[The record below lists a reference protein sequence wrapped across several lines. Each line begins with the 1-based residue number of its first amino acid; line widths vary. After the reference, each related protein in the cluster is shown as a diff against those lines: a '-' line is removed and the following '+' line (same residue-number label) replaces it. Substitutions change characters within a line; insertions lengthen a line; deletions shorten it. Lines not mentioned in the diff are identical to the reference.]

1 MPILI
6 EYPFNVHFIAPNLFG
21 FKGGIQ
27 VYSAEFL
34 KALQQH
40 LPDTQYRVFL
50 KYDRPDHVQAW
61 FREDTQFC
69 CFGRWPRWLQS
80 ILMALALFWSAIRF
94 PNSIMI
100 TTHVNYAIA
109 CRWIKFFTGTPYW
122 IVAHGLE
129 IWDVEAPQLKAS
141 LRQADRIL
149 AVSHYTRDLILRE
162 QQLAPEQVSVLP
174 NLVDDQRFQIA
185 PKPSYL
191 LQRYGLKPE
200 QKVILTVTRLGKLDT
215 YKGYEQVLRSLTE
228 IRQHI
233 PDVHYLL
240 VGKGDDTPR
249 IQQLIQGLELQ
260 DHVTLTGFI
269 PDQEL
274 ADHYNLCDVFAMP
287 STGEGFGIVYL
298 EALACGKPVLGGNVD
313 GTVDPLL
320 HGKLGALIN
329 PDDVSEIA
337 QALTQILQGEYPNPS
352 MYQPQILRQET
363 LQRFER
369 SKFYQRVAYL
379 APLLAEKK
387 LGSAPHPLF

>member
-1 MPILI
+1 M
-6 EYPFNVHFIAPNLFG
+6 
-21 FKGGIQ
+21 
-27 VYSAEFL
+27 
-34 KALQQH
+34 
-40 LPDTQYRVFL
+40 T
-50 KYDRPDHVQAW
+50 
-61 FREDTQFC
+61 
-69 CFGRWPRWLQS
+69 
-80 ILMALALFWSAIRF
+80 LALFWSAIRF

-129 IWDVEAPQLKAS
+129 VWDIEAPQLKAA

-174 NLVDDQRFQIA
+174 NLVDGQRFQIA

-215 YKGYEQVLRSLTE
+215 YKGYEHVLRSLTE

-249 IQQLIQGLELQ
+249 IQQLIQELGLQ

-269 PDQEL
+269 PDPEL

-287 STGEGFGIVYL
+287 SKGEGFGIVYL

-320 HGKLGALIN
+320 HGKLGALVN
-329 PDDVSEIA
+329 PDDGSEIA

-369 SKFYQRVAYL
+369 SRFHQSVAYL
-379 APLLAEKK
+379 VPLLAEKK
-387 LGSAPHPLF
+387 LGSVPHPLF